1 MRSCAICYVR
11 KVWQRRRTAA
21 SGSGRS
27 TACWTRARPGSD
39 PVSVWNGRLDRERLS
54 DLARIEPEA
63 PADNRRPPDIPHAYC
78 IAKRSIRH
86 SLASSYRESATL
98 DLDQRSGRA
107 GGHDPTSH
115 HLRKDRERDMS
126 KDAKPAQKRIDQF
139 LSGPGGRA
147 DDWRDLVEGA
157 KVWAR
162 GGDRTNYDA
171 ALADLSVTEEFH
183 GYPGLQLM
191 AALRETAAAGDA
203 GASLSLAT
211 RIAQALTTRSFR
223 QHAGDWSL
231 KDDDNGEAPDLVPFG
246 QQAARRP
253 YFETLIVTGLS
264 SSNWPALAAE
274 WRKLRR
280 PVDAFVYEPVI
291 VGSLEDAFCAVM
303 LNPNIAAVV
312 INEGF
317 GLRSRHNAAVLRPMM
332 TAAGLDEES
341 DASALRLAHIV
352 KRMRPELDLYL
363 VCNGGVEEMA
373 GSAQASV
380 ARRVFYAVEEL
391 LELHLSILEG
401 VQARYE
407 TPFFDNLKKY
417 AQRPIG
423 TFHALPIARGKS
435 IFKSDWI
442 RDMGEFYGPNLF
454 LAESS
459 ATTGGLDSL
468 LEPTGNIK
476 KAQEKAARALGAD
489 RVFFVTNGTSTS
501 NKMAVQA
508 LLGPGDIAIVDRNCH
523 KSHHYGMV
531 LAGAQPLYVEAFPMT
546 EYSMYGAVPLKTI
559 KRALLGAKA
568 DGRLERVKM
577 LDLTNCTFDGHIYN
591 TRREME
597 ECLAIKPD
605 LIFLW
610 DEAWFGFARFSPFLR
625 RRTGLGAAA
634 EIEAWMLDPKS
645 VTAYEK
651 QQAELGKSPSDETLL
666 KTRLIPDPR
675 QIRLRVYQ
683 TNSTHK
689 SMSALRQGS
698 MLFVKDVE
706 FHTVEQQFKEAVFT
720 HASTSPN
727 QQIIASLDL
736 SRRQMELEGYG
747 LVANAIEIALAIRQ
761 AVNNNPLIS
770 RYFRILGADAMV
782 PAQYRQSG
790 FTDYLAPDTNWANT
804 LKSLANEYNIQ
815 INKTSRNSVL
825 LQSNINNTRSDIA
838 HLVRVLAEI
847 AGEVDRGL
855 VQGGANARKTF
866 EARVKSL
873 MTDVPDLPNF
883 SRFHASF
890 RGDAGTKTNEGDIRT
905 GFYAA
910 YDAAGCEYLRITD
923 PEIDRRLKAGPELV
937 SANFVIPYP
946 PGFPIM
952 VPGQV
957 ITQETI
963 DFMRKLDVKEIHG
976 YDATA
981 GLKLVRPEALAKLG
995 DRHSRAHGIKA
1006 AAE

>member
-1 MRSCAICYVR
+1 MTKETQV
-11 KVWQRRRTAA
+11 Q
-21 SGSGRS
+21 
-27 TACWTRARPGSD
+27 D
-39 PVSVWNGRLDRERLS
+39 
-54 DLARIEPEA
+54 
-63 PADNRRPPDIPHAYC
+63 H
-78 IAKRSIRH
+78 
-86 SLASSYRESATL
+86 
-98 DLDQRSGRA
+98 
-107 GGHDPTSH
+107 
-115 HLRKDRERDMS
+115 
-126 KDAKPAQKRIDQF
+126 RIDQF
-139 LSGPGGRA
+139 FSGPGSRA
-147 DDWRDLVEGA
+147 DQWRDLVEAAKAWAGGA
-157 KVWAR
+157 
-162 GGDRTNYDA
+162 GDRAKYEGLLND
-171 ALADLSVTEEFH
+171 LAIIEEFH

-191 AALRETAAAGDA
+191 AALKESAAAGDA
-203 GASLSLAT
+203 ATSLGLST
-211 RIAQALTTRSFR
+211 RIVQALMTRSFR
-223 QHAGDWSL
+223 QHAGDWSVNE
-231 KDDDNGEAPDLVPFG
+231 DGSGGVPELLPAAFG
-246 QQAARRP
+246 HSEARRP
-253 YFETLIVTGLS
+253 YFETLIVTGVPAT
-264 SSNWPALAAE
+264 NWQNLANE
-274 WRKLRR
+274 WRRLRR
-280 PVDAFVYEPVI
+280 PVDAFIYEPVI
-291 VGSLEDAFCAVM
+291 VGSLEDAFCAAM
-303 LNPNIAAVV
+303 INPNIAAVV

-317 GLRSRHNAAVLRPMM
+317 ALRSRHEAPVLRTM
-332 TAAGLDEES
+332 TATAGLKDES
-341 DASALRLAHIV
+341 DGSALRLAHII
-352 KRMRPELDLYL
+352 KRVRPELDLYL
-363 VCNGGVEEMA
+363 MSNRDVEEMA
-373 GSAQASV
+373 GNPEADV
-380 ARRVFYAVEEL
+380 VRRIFYSVEEI

-401 VQARYE
+401 IQDRYD

-435 IFKSDWI
+435 VFRSDWI
-442 RDMGEFYGPNLF
+442 RDMGEFYGLNLF

-468 LEPTGNIK
+468 LEPTGTIK
-476 KAQEKAARALGAD
+476 KAQDKAARALGAD

-508 LLGPGDIAIVDRNCH
+508 LLAPGDIAIVDRNCH

-531 LAGAQPLYVEAFPMT
+531 LSGAQPLYVEAFPMT

-559 KRALLGAKA
+559 KQALLGAKA
-568 DGRLERVKM
+568 DGRLSRVKM

-591 TRREME
+591 TRRVME

-625 RRTGLGAAA
+625 KRTAMGAAS
-634 EIEAWMLDPKS
+634 EIEASMRDPKS
-645 VTAYEK
+645 VAAYEK
-651 QQAELGKSPSDETLL
+651 QQAELGKNPSDEVLL

-689 SMSALRQGS
+689 SMSAIRQGS
-698 MLFVKDVE
+698 MLSVKDVD

-727 QQIIASLDL
+727 QQLIASLDV

-747 LVANAIEIALAIRQ
+747 LVANAIEVAFAIRR

-770 RYFRILGADAMV
+770 KYFRILGADKMV

-790 FTDYLAPDTNWANT
+790 FSDYLAPGVNWASV
-804 LKSLANEYNIQ
+804 LKSLDDDEFCLDPTRMTLVCGTAGYDGTQFKGILANEYNIQ
-815 INKTSRNSVL
+815 VNKTSRNSVL
-825 LQSNINNTRSDIA
+825 VQSNINNTRSDIA

-855 VQGGANARKTF
+855 KQGGANARKTF

-883 SRFHASF
+883 SHFHDAF
-890 RGDAGTKTNEGDIRT
+890 RGDAGAKTNEGNIRG
-905 GFYAA
+905 GFFSA
-910 YDAAGCEYLRITD
+910 YDAPGCEYIRLAD
-923 PEIDRRLKAGPELV
+923 PEIDRRLKSGPDLV
-937 SANFVIPYP
+937 SASFVIPYP

-976 YDATA
+976 YDAKE
-981 GLKLVRPEALAKLG
+981 GLKLVTAEALAKIAG
-995 DRHSRAHGIKA
+995 AGRPSGAIKPKA
-1006 AAE
+1006 AAAKS